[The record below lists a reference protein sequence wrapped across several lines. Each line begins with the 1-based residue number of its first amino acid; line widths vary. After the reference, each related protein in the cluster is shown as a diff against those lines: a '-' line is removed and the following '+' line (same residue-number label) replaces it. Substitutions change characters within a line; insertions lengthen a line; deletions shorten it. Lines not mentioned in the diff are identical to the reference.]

1 MPTERERA
9 KMKKVLKEI
18 RSENTCSTSLPS
30 WKIAKTKE
38 AAFFKGYEEGTK
50 SGIQRAEEELKSKE
64 SQLREQTI
72 RLDAL
77 KNICQAGSTIIEG
90 MAKSLLSYDK
100 NL

>member
-1 MPTERERA
+1 MPTKRERA
-9 KMKKVLKEI
+9 KMRKVLKEI
-18 RSENTCSTSLPS
+18 KSKDTISTPLPS

-50 SGIQRAEEELKSKE
+50 SGMLRAEEECKFKE

-72 RLDAL
+72 RLDVL
-77 KNICQAGSTIIEG
+77 KNICQAGSTIIES